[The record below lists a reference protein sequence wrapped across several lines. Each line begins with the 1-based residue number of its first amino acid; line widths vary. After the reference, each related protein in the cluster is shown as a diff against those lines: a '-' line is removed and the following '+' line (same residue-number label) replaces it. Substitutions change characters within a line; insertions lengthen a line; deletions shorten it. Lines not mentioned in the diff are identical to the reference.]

1 MMNKEKLINKWQIDI
16 ANCEQIIN
24 HCSVTEKTMEFTKGE
39 LNAISDCLKEL
50 KNLTIPVV
58 NERTFRTNDTDVE
71 DIAEQIYSFILMY
84 WKTKKAGAYSLKLR
98 KYIAATLNRY
108 VR

>member
-1 MMNKEKLINKWQIDI
+1 MNKEKLINKWEIDI

-39 LNAISDCLKEL
+39 SSAISECLDEL

-58 NERTFRTNDTDVE
+58 SGCYLDGDEIETVLSALSHTIKKTYHRQQFDRLK
-71 DIAEQIYSFILMY
+71 QLQRKL
-84 WKTKKAGAYSLKLR
+84 WKAQTEL
-98 KYIAATLNRY
+98 
-108 VR
+108 